1 MSFANTGKGGLFF
14 ESLYEDR
21 AWTAEVRKHPA
32 TQEEML
38 KAGMSADDIEHYL
51 DLIRQLYSEL
61 FLRVNQYDIGIQSMA
76 RKLNARIEALWK
88 ALNDFCIDHNLILEF
103 ADESGERFYDR
114 LPFEVDHFIFIEDY
128 PECPDIVHISTM
140 DEFRYEVE
148 LALAWLDDEEEWY
161 LLRRYDVFYIS
172 ENTYQND
179 MGAAYLELL
188 DMSEGKRRMLTRFE
202 ARDLLQRI
210 EADVAANTEAIRA
223 MKNNPPR
230 TTREQMPAS
239 DYFAIHT
246 EQDEWRKKYL
256 ALNEEGS
263 LLDNCE
269 SLVRGIVEAGT
280 HDDIYPHYPDE
291 TLYVHKGNIACETQH
306 HDIEQATAIL
316 LNSDGSD
323 IELNV
328 SHCKDCQKFFIR
340 YESYKRYRERFGTI
354 LGNIRMM
361 KNGEYTY
368 DPFDLADESTLHLC
382 GYNVSKKDNLSDTAR
397 QTIIAAAIESG
408 AMSKGDVIHLLN
420 YFIEVNGA
428 KIGNELAR
436 HKWCVDLD
444 FTLAYKSSKQNRYR
458 IGKVE
463 RYCRNRFCVHPAEPV
478 KAKVDEPVDD
488 CKYTGLRVKHASPQF
503 GAGVVSD
510 ENDKNV
516 VITFDNGKVVTF
528 TRAVFAKG
536 MVRVLE

>member
-1 MSFANTGKGGLFF
+1 MCASNTGKGGLFF
-14 ESLYEDR
+14 EGLYENRTWD
-21 AWTAEVRKHPA
+21 AEIRKHPA
-32 TQEEML
+32 THDEL
-38 KAGMSADDIEHYL
+38 RNAGMTEDDINDYL
-51 DLIRQLYSEL
+51 GIIRQLYSEL
-61 FLRVNQYDIGIQSMA
+61 FMLVYQYQIKVHPMA
-76 RKLNARIEALWK
+76 AKMKASVEALWMK
-88 ALNDFCIDHNLILEF
+88 LSDFCIEHELIQEF
-103 ADESGERFYDR
+103 AHADGERFYFPM
-114 LPFEVDHFIFIEDY
+114 PFEVEHFIFIEDY
-128 PECPDIVHISTM
+128 PECPDMIHLATI

-148 LALAWLDDEEEWY
+148 FGMALLDDDDWY
-161 LLRRYDVFYIS
+161 LLRRYDVFYCP
-172 ENTYQND
+172 ER
-179 MGAAYLELL
+179 AYNNHLGTDFLQYL
-188 DMSEGKRRMLTRFE
+188 DFDTRERRMLTRFE
-202 ARDLLQRI
+202 ISDLMQRI
-210 EADVAANTEAIRA
+210 EADVEDCNARIAAMQQAL
-223 MKNNPPR
+223 PR
-230 TTREQMPAS
+230 TSRDRKPDD
-239 DYFAIHT
+239 DYFAIEK

-256 ALNEEGS
+256 ALNEES
-263 LLDNCE
+263 NLLDDCE
-269 SLVRGIVEAGT
+269 SMVRRILEAGT
-280 HDDIYPHYPDE
+280 HDDIYPRFPDE
-291 TLYVHKGNIACETQH
+291 TLYVHKGHIVCETQH
-306 HDIEQATAIL
+306 HDIEQATAVL

-444 FTLAYKSSKQNRYR
+444 FTLAYKCSQQSRYR

-463 RYCRNRFCVHPAEPV
+463 RYCRNRFCIHPAVPV
-478 KAKVDEPVDD
+478 KAKVEEPIDD
-488 CKYTGLRVKHASPQF
+488 RKYLGLRVKHASPQF
-503 GAGVVSD
+503 GVGVVTD